1 MYPLTS
7 LIFWQFLV
15 AVLMGA
21 AALCLFAWAVI
32 TGQFSDIEKA
42 KYDAYHAEVSEED
55 DHDQRT

>member
-1 MYPLTS
+1 MYPLAS

-42 KYDAYHAEVSEED
+42 KFNAYHAEVNEEEGY
-55 DHDQRT
+55 DQRT